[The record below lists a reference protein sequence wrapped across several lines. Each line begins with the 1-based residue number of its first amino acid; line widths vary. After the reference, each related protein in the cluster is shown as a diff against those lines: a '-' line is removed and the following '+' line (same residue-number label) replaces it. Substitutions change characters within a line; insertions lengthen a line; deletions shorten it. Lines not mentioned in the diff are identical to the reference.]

1 MNMSGPLLLAFF
13 LVFIRCSALLLT
25 SPVFGAQSTPVH
37 VRIMTTLAISA
48 AITMVVKPDMGHV
61 PTDLYSLT
69 MAIAQEVAAGILIG
83 TFMSLALQVA
93 QIAGGIMDLQTGLGS
108 SHALNPINGVDSTL
122 LSQFKFM
129 LGVVVFLSIDGHHLV
144 LQAMV
149 RSYSTMP
156 VLSVESIPVIREGLL
171 TLFTSVFLLAIQI
184 AAPVLGVSLV
194 VDTTLGL
201 ISRAVPTFQA
211 MHVGLPAKIALGLIA
226 VGVGLPALTG
236 GITAATHLALKALAP
251 ILHV

>member
-1 MNMSGPLLLAFF
+1 MSVDGPLLIAFF
-13 LVFIRCSALLLT
+13 LVFVRCSALLLS
-25 SPVFGAQSTPVH
+25 SPIFGAQTTPVH

-48 AITMVVKPDMGHV
+48 SLTVVIKPTIQAM

-69 MAIAQEVAAGILIG
+69 ILVAQEAAAGILIG

-93 QIAGGIMDLQTGLGS
+93 QIAGGLMDLQTGLGS
-108 SHALNPINGVDSTL
+108 SHAMNPINGVDSTL

-129 LGVVVFLSIDGHHLV
+129 LGVVVFLSLDGHHLV
-144 LQAMV
+144 LLAMV
-149 RSYSTMP
+149 KSYSTMP
-156 VLSVESIPVIREGLL
+156 LLSLESIPAIRDGLLGLL
-171 TLFTSVFLLAIQI
+171 TGVCLLAVQI
-184 AAPVLGVSLV
+184 AGPVIGVSMV

-211 MHVGLPAKIALGLIA
+211 MQVGLPAKIALGLVA
-226 VGVGLPALTG
+226 VGIGLPALTG
-236 GITAATHLALKALAP
+236 GINSATNLALKALGP